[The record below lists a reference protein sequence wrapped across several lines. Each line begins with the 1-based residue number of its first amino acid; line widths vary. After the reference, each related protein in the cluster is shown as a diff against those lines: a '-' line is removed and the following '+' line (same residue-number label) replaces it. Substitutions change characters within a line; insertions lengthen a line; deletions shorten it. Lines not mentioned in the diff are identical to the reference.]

1 VEGGAMASS
10 RSMFLAAVAIG
21 LLLGAVLTYAL
32 VLNYVAV
39 LEAQISMLRESVV
52 DLEGQLAGN
61 STLVTQLQMIVASLI
76 QAPQTSGRGTISG
89 RVTIG
94 PLCPVEPCP
103 DPVPDVYSSRKL
115 ILQPLL
121 QPERTTP
128 IYIQLNSDG
137 SFEATVNA
145 GIYAVNLTDCTFLGC
160 NYVLPRIV
168 TVRPNETTTVNIDID
183 TGIR

>member
-1 VEGGAMASS
+1 VSS
-10 RSMFLAAVAIG
+10 KSVFLLAIAIG
-21 LLLGAVLTYAL
+21 LFFGVVLAYAL
-32 VLNYVAV
+32 FLSHLAG
-39 LEAQISMLRESVV
+39 LESQISALGEQVA

-61 STLVTQLQMIVASLI
+61 STLVAQLQMVVTALMH
-76 QAPQTSGRGTISG
+76 APPTSGLGTISG
-89 RVTIG
+89 KVTIG

-103 DPVPDVYSSRKL
+103 DPVPDIYSSRKL
-115 ILQPLL
+115 ILTPLL
-121 QPERTTP
+121 QPERIAP
-128 IYIQLNSDG
+128 IYVQLDADG

-160 NYVLPRIV
+160 RNVLPRIV

>member
-1 VEGGAMASS
+1 MASS
-10 RSMFLAAVAIG
+10 KSMFLAAVAIG

-32 VLNYVAV
+32 VLNRVAS
-39 LEAQISMLRESVV
+39 LESQILMLRERVV

-61 STLVTQLQMIVASLI
+61 STLVTQLQMIVAALM
-76 QAPQTSGRGTISG
+76 QAPPTSGQGTISG
-89 RVTIG
+89 KVTIG

-121 QPERTTP
+121 QPGTANP
-128 IYIQLNSDG
+128 IYIQLDPDG

-160 NYVLPRIV
+160 NHVLPRIV